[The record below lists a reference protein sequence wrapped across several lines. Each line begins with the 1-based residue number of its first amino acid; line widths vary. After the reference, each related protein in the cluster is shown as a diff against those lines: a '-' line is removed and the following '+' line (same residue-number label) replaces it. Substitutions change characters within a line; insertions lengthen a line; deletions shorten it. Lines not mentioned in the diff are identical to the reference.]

1 MNKKIITSILVILI
15 LSMGLSMSLGSVSAI
30 DSSNWN
36 EVTINGIDFK
46 IPPKYNGG
54 ELIGDEGNYT
64 TYMLETVFNFSISAL
79 NNEIDLV
86 EVYGYESTIDE
97 LKNLSL
103 KHIGGHDV
111 VILHSYR
118 SVCEHDVIYLFY
130 GIGDEIYAISYNG
143 TKITPE
149 IKEIIKNTPKSN
161 MTKNELYK
169 KLDDAQ
175 ASYVEKQIEYE
186 EAYNYQEAYSAG
198 KNSNKH
204 DFDFVDYYCAY
215 RIANYLMR

>member
-15 LSMGLSMSLGSVSAI
+15 LSMGLSMSLNPVSAI
-30 DSSNWN
+30 DSSNWK

-54 ELIGDEGNYT
+54 ELIGEDNNYT

-79 NNEIDLV
+79 NNQIDLV

-103 KHIGGHDV
+103 KRIGGHDV

-118 SVCEHDVIYLFY
+118 SICEHDVIYLFY

-149 IKEIIKNTPKSN
+149 IKEIIKNTPKSK

-186 EAYNYQEAYSAG
+186 EAYYYQEAYSR

-215 RIANYLMR
+215 RIANYLLR